1 MSWMSTLYETY
12 DQAIDL
18 PDLAPSDKPIP
29 VSHTV
34 QNAHIVI
41 VIDSDGNYR
50 RARVAEKSMR
60 IVLPA
65 TEKSAGRSSGEA
77 PHPLAD
83 KLQYIAAD
91 YKKYG
96 GTKPVYFCSYRDQIQ
111 RWAESDFSTASIKA
125 VFKYIDKK
133 SVTADLI
140 EEKILSVDASNQLL
154 TQWTDKEVEQPAL
167 FKILPKDKGQ
177 LDQGNALVCWEV
189 ESMNVVES
197 RTWLD
202 GELQKSWED
211 FDNQRESNSS
221 LCYVSGEQEPSAQSH
236 PAKLRHSGDKAKLI
250 SSNDSSGFTFRGRFT
265 NGLQAASISSI
276 TTQKAHNALRWLIER
291 QGIKNGD
298 QVVVAWA
305 ASGKKIP
312 EPVMKKE
319 LYDFGSDDVNKHGDD
334 GSTAGQTDETV
345 DLGLIYAEKLNRY
358 MHGYS
363 KNLELNDRVSI
374 MALDSATPGRMAIS
388 YYRESIP
395 QDYIEHITRWHID
408 FAWPQRIVKE
418 VAQVGGKPSN
428 KTFWTMEVAAP
439 TPYTILSATYAD
451 IIKSNSALKKT
462 IYERLLP
469 CIVEVAPFPQD
480 ILNRAIAQAVNLHN
494 KEYWEW
500 ERCVSVACALI
511 KGSYIRQTK
520 TRKSKEFTM
529 ALDMTNTSKDYLYGR
544 LLAIAD
550 DIESFALLKAGEK
563 RLTNALRLMQRFADR
578 PYTTWRNIELALQ
591 PYIQRL
597 GGYWHAENLLDEVM
611 GKFIPDDFS
620 SEKPLS
626 GEFLLGFHCQRMELR
641 QSRQKA
647 KQQSAGEEQ

>member
-1 MSWMSTLYETY
+1 M
-12 DQAIDL
+12 
-18 PDLAPSDKPIP
+18 
-29 VSHTV
+29 
-34 QNAHIVI
+34 
-41 VIDSDGNYR
+41 
-50 RARVAEKSMR
+50 
-60 IVLPA
+60 
-65 TEKSAGRSSGEA
+65 
-77 PHPLAD
+77 
-83 KLQYIAAD
+83 
-91 YKKYG
+91 
-96 GTKPVYFCSYRDQIQ
+96 
-111 RWAESDFSTASIKA
+111 
-125 VFKYIDKK
+125 FKYIDKK
-133 SVTADLI
+133 SVIADLI

-236 PAKLRHSGDKAKLI
+236 PKKLRHSGDKAKLI
-250 SSNDSSGFTFRGRFT
+250 SSNDLSGFTFRGRFT
-265 NGLQAASISSI
+265 NGLQAAAVSSI

-305 ASGKKIP
+305 TSGKKIP
-312 EPVMKKE
+312 EPVMDKE
-319 LYDFGSDDVNKHGDD
+319 LDLDDYGSDDNEYEED
-334 GSTAGQTDETV
+334 GSTTGQIDETV
-345 DLGLIYAEKLNRY
+345 DLGLIYAEKLNRH

-363 KNLELNDRVSI
+363 ENLELNDRVSI

-395 QDYIEHITRWHID
+395 QDYIDHITRWHMD

-418 VAQVGGKPSN
+418 VAQARGKPSN
-428 KTFWTMEVAAP
+428 KIFWIVAAP

-451 IIKSNSALKKT
+451 VIKSNSALKKS

-500 ERCVSVACALI
+500 ERCIGVACALI
-511 KGSYIRQTK
+511 KGSYIRQTE
-520 TRKSKEFTM
+520 TLKSKEFTM

-550 DIESFALLKAGEK
+550 DIESFALNKAGEK

-620 SEKPLS
+620 SEK
-626 GEFLLGFHCQRMELR
+626 H
-641 QSRQKA
+641 
-647 KQQSAGEEQ
+647 

>member
-1 MSWMSTLYETY
+1 MSWMSTLHQTY

-18 PDLAPSDKPIP
+18 TDLAPSDKPIP
-29 VSHTV
+29 ISHTV

-41 VIDSDGNYR
+41 VVDSYGNYR
-50 RARVAEKSMR
+50 RARVEEKPMR

-91 YKKYG
+91 YKEFG
-96 GTKPVYFCSYRDQIQ
+96 GKKPAYFCSYRDQIQ
-111 RWAESDFSTASIKA
+111 RWAESDFSNASIKA

-140 EEKILSVDASNQLL
+140 EEKILSIDASNRLL
-154 TQWTDKEVEQPAL
+154 TQWTDKEVEPPAL

-189 ESMNVVES
+189 ESVNVVES
-197 RTWLD
+197 KTWLD

-211 FDNQRESNSS
+211 FNKQREGNSS

-250 SSNDSSGFTFRGRFT
+250 SSNDSLGFTFRGRFT
-265 NGLQAASISSI
+265 NGLQAASVSSI

-298 QVVVAWA
+298 PVVVAWA
-305 ASGKKIP
+305 VSGKKIP
-312 EPVMKKE
+312 DPVMKKE
-319 LYDFGSDDVNKHGDD
+319 LDLDDFDSDDVNKQGDD
-334 GSTAGQTDETV
+334 GSTTGQIDETV

-363 KNLELNDRVSI
+363 KDLELNDRVSI

-388 YYRESIP
+388 YYRESMP
-395 QDYIEHITRWHID
+395 RDYIDHVTRWHID
-408 FAWPQRIVKE
+408 FAWPQRIVNDM
-418 VAQVGGKPSN
+418 AQVRGKPSN
-428 KTFWTMEVAAP
+428 KTFWAVAAP
-439 TPYTILSATYAD
+439 TPYTILCATYAD
-451 IIKSNSALKKT
+451 VIKSNSALKKT

-469 CIVEVAPFPQD
+469 CIVEMAPFPQD

-494 KEYWEW
+494 KEYCEW
-500 ERCVSVACALI
+500 ERCVSVTCALI
-511 KGSYIRQTK
+511 KGFYIRQTK
-520 TRKSKEFTM
+520 THKSKEFSM

-550 DIESFALLKAGEK
+550 NIESFALYKTGEK
-563 RLTNALRLMQRFADR
+563 RLTNALRLMHRFSDR
-578 PYTTWRNIELALQ
+578 PYTTWRSIELALQ

-597 GGYWHAENLLDEVM
+597 GGHYQAENLDEVM
-611 GKFIPDDFS
+611 GKFIPDSFCSDVA
-620 SEKPLS
+620 LS

-647 KQQSAGEEQ
+647 NQQSAGEEQ